1 MAEVL
6 LPVIQSMAHCSE
18 HGKLCEDL
26 VIELFSNCLQILQ
39 TSSYSKH
46 YKLEILFPVIQ
57 SVARRL
63 GQGELYEGQV
73 SDTEPL
79 VMPKGS
85 SEIEIRS
92 RQVSHSYNKLTLVM
106 SLFY

>member
-1 MAEVL
+1 M
-6 LPVIQSMAHCSE
+6 
-18 HGKLCEDL
+18 
-26 VIELFSNCLQILQ
+26 
-39 TSSYSKH
+39 
-46 YKLEILFPVIQ
+46 IQ